1 MSKGIIDTIIGGV
14 EVAAG
19 ILVTIGTLGGGTAL
33 GVFLIA
39 AGAGMVFTGVGT
51 LIAGNNLGV
60 VSASRNPIQPWTI
73 AYGRARVGG
82 TAIVLK
88 GER

>member
-14 EVAAG
+14 EIAAG
-19 ILVTIGTLGGGTAL
+19 ILVIVGTLGGGTAL

-51 LIAGNNLGV
+51 LLAGNNLGV
-60 VSASRNPIQPWTI
+60 VSASRNPISPWVI
-73 AYGRARVGG
+73 VYGRARVGG
-82 TAIVLK
+82 TVTVLK
-88 GER
+88 EEG